1 MLKTKKKDKMY
12 FMLLSKVSVSKTDL
26 HIVSGIIDF
35 HIAGIKYCIAILVML
50 VNVLQIVAVNMPLI
64 TQLKNKILEK
74 QTIYLRELQ

>member
-26 HIVSGIIDF
+26 YIVSGIIEVN
-35 HIAGIKYCIAILVML
+35 IGGIKYCIAILVML